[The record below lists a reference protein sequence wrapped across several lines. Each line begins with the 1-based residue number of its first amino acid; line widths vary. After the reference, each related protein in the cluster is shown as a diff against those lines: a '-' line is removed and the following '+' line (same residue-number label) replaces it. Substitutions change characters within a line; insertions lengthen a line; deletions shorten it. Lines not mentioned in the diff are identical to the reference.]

1 MLQHI
6 QEKLSDLTLNKF
18 CKKFTRYFF
27 SFFFWFSLPVP
38 RYLDFMCLHIHDFSL
53 KNISKIEILS
63 DNI

>member
-27 SFFFWFSLPVP
+27 PFFWFSLPVP
-38 RYLDFMCLHIHDFSL
+38 IYLDFMCLHFHDFSL
-53 KNISKIEILS
+53 KIISKIEILS
-63 DNI
+63 ENI